1 MSVQGN
7 FEKGIFGVWYFC
19 LCYLTFHCWSWYT
32 LGYTASLKGKMKW
45 RSLNAVLFWLNF
57 HFCNVC
63 LFTEV
68 ISFHFSICPG
78 TARRAG
84 RLSTDFPSA
93 SITPTTP
100 IQNASIIVTNTNTD
114 CQQIQ
119 RTNNY
124 KYKVSNQQYNGTK
137 SITMTQIQIQSTG
150 KCKYIYRNA

>member
-1 MSVQGN
+1 M
-7 FEKGIFGVWYFC
+7 
-19 LCYLTFHCWSWYT
+19 
-32 LGYTASLKGKMKW
+32 
-45 RSLNAVLFWLNF
+45 
-57 HFCNVC
+57 
-63 LFTEV
+63 

-124 KYKVSNQQYNGTK
+124 KYKYKVSNQQYNGIK
-137 SITMTQIQIQSTG
+137 SISMTQIQIQSTG
-150 KCKYIYRNA
+150 KCKYIYRNAEYKGKGQLRHFLHWCWHQSLSYLIVSLPERGFILSLFF